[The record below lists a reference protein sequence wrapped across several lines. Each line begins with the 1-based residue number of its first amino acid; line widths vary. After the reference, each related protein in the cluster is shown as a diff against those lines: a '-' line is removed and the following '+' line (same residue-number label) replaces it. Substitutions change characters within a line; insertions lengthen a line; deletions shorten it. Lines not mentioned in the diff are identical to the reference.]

1 VFEHQAHQYFTPA
14 SNTKIFTLFAGF
26 TLLGDSIPALKYIER
41 ADSLIFKGM
50 GDPSFLHSKAFD
62 SRRAFDFLQ
71 KSEKQLFLANENFP
85 TTTQGPGWA
94 WDDYNYTYSSE
105 RSAFPIFGN
114 YISINLRAQT
124 FTVKPQ
130 LFSFHLSVGDTVE
143 KSKVVRDMNTNRFVV
158 YPDKKQVKNQS
169 WSIPFKTSVSLTA
182 ELLSDTLKKKVSVI
196 NFNFSGAGKTLY
208 SVPADSL
215 YKVMMQASDNF
226 IAEQLLLVCA
236 GVLSDTLKPEIAI
249 EYMKKHHL
257 NDLPDTAV
265 WVDGSGL
272 SRYNLF
278 TPASI
283 VRLWEKVYE
292 KVPPERLFPLL
303 AIGGKTG
310 TLKNSFKNDPP
321 YVYGKT
327 GTLSNNHSLSG
338 YLISKKGKTY
348 VFSFM
353 NNNHPVASSA
363 VRKEME
369 SILKLIYENN

>member
-1 VFEHQAHQYFTPA
+1 
-14 SNTKIFTLFAGF
+14 
-26 TLLGDSIPALKYIER
+26 
-41 ADSLIFKGM
+41 
-50 GDPSFLHSKAFD
+50 
-62 SRRAFDFLQ
+62 
-71 KSEKQLFLANENFP
+71 
-85 TTTQGPGWA
+85 
-94 WDDYNYTYSSE
+94 
-105 RSAFPIFGN
+105 
-114 YISINLRAQT
+114 
-124 FTVKPQ
+124 VKPQ

-158 YPDKKQVKNQS
+158 YQDKKQVKNQS

-353 NNNHPVASSA
+353 NNNHPAASSA